1 MNEDVETQPEDAP
14 TAEAAA
20 PPPSA
25 EERVAKLEAL
35 LAQAHDERLRAL
47 AEAENTRRRAEKQVA
62 DSRTFAIDRFARD
75 LLPVA
80 DTLARALA
88 AAPAEARTGE
98 GVLRAFF
105 DGVELTE
112 RTLLDTFQ
120 RHGLKRIGA
129 KGEAFDP
136 NLHQAVAQIP
146 ADAPAG
152 AVAEVFQPGYALAER
167 TLRPAMVAVSAGAPG
182 PSAEPA
188 APPPAEAGAGID
200 IKV

>member
-1 MNEDVETQPEDAP
+1 MNEDVETQPEN
-14 TAEAAA
+14 AAA
-20 PPPSA
+20 TETAPPLSP
-25 EERVAKLEAL
+25 EERIAKLEAL

-88 AAPAEARTGE
+88 AAPPEARAGE

-112 RTLLDTFQ
+112 RTLLDAFQ
-120 RHGLKRIGA
+120 RHGLKRIGE

-146 ADAPAG
+146 AEAPAG

-167 TLRPAMVAVSAGAPG
+167 TLRPAMVAVSAGAPAQ
-182 PSAEPA
+182 PAEPA
-188 APPPAEAGAGID
+188 GPPPSEAGAGID

>member
-1 MNEDVETQPEDAP
+1 MSDDTQAIPETTPEAAP
-14 TAEAAA
+14 EAAA
-20 PPPSA
+20 ETP
-25 EERVAKLEAL
+25 EQRITKLEAL

-47 AEAENTRRRAEKQVA
+47 AEAENTRRRSEKQIA

-88 AAPAEARTGE
+88 AAPDDAGSGDSAIRT
-98 GVLRAFF
+98 LF
-105 DGVELTE
+105 DGVAMTE
-112 RTLLDTFQ
+112 RTLLEAFE

-129 KGEAFDP
+129 KGETFDP

-146 ADAPAG
+146 SDAPAG
-152 AVAEVFQPGYALAER
+152 AVAEVFQQGFALSER
-167 TLRPAMVAVSAGAPG
+167 TLRPAMVAVSLGG
-182 PSAEPA
+182 PA
-188 APPPAEAGAGID
+188 AAPSQSSPSENAGVD

>member
-1 MNEDVETQPEDAP
+1 MSDETQASPDT
-14 TAEAAA
+14 TAEAAPELA
-20 PPPSA
+20 A
-25 EERVAKLEAL
+25 ETPEQRIAKLEAL

-47 AEAENTRRRAEKQVA
+47 AEAENTRRRSEKQIA

-88 AAPAEARTGE
+88 AAPDDARSGE
-98 GVLRAFF
+98 SAIRTLF
-105 DGVELTE
+105 DGVAMTE
-112 RTLLDTFQ
+112 RALLEAFE

-129 KGEAFDP
+129 KGETFDP

-146 ADAPAG
+146 SEAPAG
-152 AVAEVFQPGYALAER
+152 AVAEVFQQGFALSER
-167 TLRPAMVAVSAGAPG
+167 TLRPAMVAVSLGAAAGGATGAP
-182 PSAEPA
+182 PSES
-188 APPPAEAGAGID
+188 AGVD

>member
-1 MNEDVETQPEDAP
+1 MNEDVETQPEEASTID
-14 TAEAAA
+14 AAA

-25 EERVAKLEAL
+25 EERIAKLEAL

-88 AAPAEARTGE
+88 AAPAEARAGE

-105 DGVELTE
+105 DGVEMTE
-112 RTLLDTFQ
+112 RTLLEAFQ
-120 RHGLKRIGA
+120 RHGLKRIGV

-152 AVAEVFQPGYALAER
+152 AVAEVFQPGFALAER
-167 TLRPAMVAVSAGAPG
+167 TLRPAMVAVSAGAPA
-182 PSAEPA
+182 PEPA
-188 APPPAEAGAGID
+188 APPPSEAGAGID